1 MSLIELIKYPVI
13 RDAIRTNLPFEP
25 FKIKAKIK
33 ANPQT
38 RNFMLIGTAFD
49 YLLRFY
55 MERNNRKNCNVIT
68 KKWVARTA
76 LDFIRSRE
84 RHGRAIPIRV
94 GKNGSEDI
102 CSLSEIISKIK
113 KLVHKAE
120 KNHQTYINDGKIT
133 DSLLKSCIHLA
144 QIDPY
149 YRAYYAITK
158 DMGSVNKADVADLK
172 EIISHV
178 SKKKFTAKR
187 HVLLNPT
194 FGYGSNLVGG
204 ADADIIIDNTLIDIK
219 TTIDPTFKREYHDQL
234 VGYYILSLLGR
245 TPPPSLH
252 LNKGVAISKIGIYFS
267 RYGVLRTFRTKD
279 ILHNPKF
286 PKLVETFEKVA
297 TEQYLRGGRSHL
309 PWE

>member
-1 MSLIELIKYPVI
+1 MSLTKIIKHSTI
-13 RDAIRTNLPFEP
+13 RNAIRTNLPFEP
-25 FKIKAKIK
+25 FKVKAKIK
-33 ANPQT
+33 AEPQT

-68 KKWVARTA
+68 KKWVAKTA
-76 LDFIRSRE
+76 LDFMLDRKKL
-84 RHGRAIPIRV
+84 GRAIPILV
-94 GKNGSEDI
+94 GKNSSEDKPP
-102 CSLSEIISKIK
+102 LSEIISNIK
-113 KLVHKAE
+113 KLVRKAE
-120 KNHQTYINDGKIT
+120 RNHQAYINDGKIT

-149 YRAYYAITK
+149 LRAYAITK
-158 DMGSVNKADVADLK
+158 DMGSINKADVVDLK
-172 EIISHV
+172 EMISHV
-178 SKKKFTAKR
+178 NKKRFTAKR
-187 HVLLNPT
+187 HVLFNPT

-219 TTIDPTFKREYHDQL
+219 TTKDPTFKREYHDQL

-245 TPPPSLH
+245 TPSPRPY
-252 LNKGVAISKIGIYFS
+252 LNKGVAISRIGIYFS
-267 RYGVLRTFRTKD
+267 RHGVLHTFGTKD

-297 TEQYLRGGRSHL
+297 TEQYLRDGRSQL
-309 PWE
+309 SWE